1 MSEPANAHDSE
12 GVGDDADALGGG
24 GALGGDGATRSAL
37 LIDWGG
43 VLTTNLF
50 ASFHAFCLAA
60 EIDPQKLM
68 GRFKSDPEAR
78 ELLVALEKGK
88 LDEREFEQ
96 KFAALLEVEPDGLV
110 DGLFAGVGPDEAM
123 VNAVRLTH
131 AAGLRTALVSNSWG
145 VHRYPHDLFDEL
157 FDGVVISAE
166 EGIRKPSRRMYEL
179 GAERAGVAPEACVYV
194 DDLPFNLT
202 PAEELGMATV
212 HHTSADTT
220 IPELERL
227 LGLALAYRS
236 DHSRRRDARTAL
248 QKGCPC
254 YGHKVNVAEQRSVG
268 LSAPPSSSPAPPRT
282 AASALCPAAWCHRA
296 CRGRSAVRA
305 SAPASA

>member
-1 MSEPANAHDSE
+1 MSESAE
-12 GVGDDADALGGG
+12 ALASGNGGE
-24 GALGGDGATRSAL
+24 RSAL

-50 ASFHAFCLAA
+50 ASFHAFCVAA

-123 VNAVRLTH
+123 VNAVRLAH

-145 VHRYPHDLFDEL
+145 VHRYPHDLFEEL

-212 HHTSADTT
+212 HHTSAEST

-227 LGLALAYRS
+227 LGLPLGQS
-236 DHSRRRDARTAL
+236 L
-248 QKGCPC
+248 
-254 YGHKVNVAEQRSVG
+254 
-268 LSAPPSSSPAPPRT
+268 LPR
-282 AASALCPAAWCHRA
+282 P
-296 CRGRSAVRA
+296 
-305 SAPASA
+305 